1 MADVYELFLTCP
13 KGLESLLLEE
23 AQGLGL
29 DEARAQVSAVR
40 GQGSLEVAY
49 RLCLWSRLANRVLLV
64 LARFPVENAE
74 SMYMAVHA
82 VNWEDHLDAG
92 GTLAVEFSGKGSG
105 IDNTHFGALKVKDA
119 IVDNLRERSG
129 RRPSVDKV
137 NPDVRVHLHL
147 DRGQAT
153 LSLDLSGHSLH
164 QRGYRLQQGAAP
176 LKENLAAAVLIR
188 AGWPKIAA
196 EGGALADPMCGV
208 GTFLVEAALMAAD
221 IAPNLKRERW
231 GFSSWLGHVPALWR
245 KLHEEAQQRAAAGLA
260 RPPLWIRGYEADPR
274 LIQPA
279 CNNIERA
286 GVADW
291 VKIYQGELATF
302 EPRPDKGQT
311 GLVICNPPY
320 GERLGDEASLLY
332 LYQNLG
338 ERLRQSCIGW
348 SAGVFTGAPELG
360 KRMGIRSHKQYAF
373 WNGALAC
380 KLLMIQVE
388 PRQFVTG
395 ERGERNDE
403 GLARAPS
410 EPARLSEGGQM
421 FANRLQKNLRQL
433 GKWARRDKIEC
444 YRLYDA
450 DMPEYALA
458 VDIYGDWVH
467 VQEYA
472 APKSIDPAKAQARL
486 FDALAAI
493 PQTLGVA
500 QERVVVK
507 RRERQ
512 AGKKQ
517 YERQSSEGKFL
528 EVGEG
533 DVRLLVN
540 LTDYLDTG
548 LFLDHRPMRLRIQ
561 KEAAG
566 KRFLNLFCYTATA
579 TVHAARGG
587 ARSTT
592 SVDLSKTYLDWAR
605 RNLSLNGF
613 SDKQR
618 LVHGDVME
626 WLRED
631 DGQYELIFIDP
642 PTFSNS
648 KRMEG
653 VFDVQ
658 RDHVELLDLA
668 MARLA
673 PGGVLYFSNNFR
685 KFELDESV
693 QARYAVEEIT
703 GETSRAVV
711 RPGARRAAAERLGR
725 RLPGTAA
732 GPVDQAAFQG
742 KHRSLPA
749 LRRQA
754 AGGGQHCQPLWLH
767 PAVQGAR
774 GALPALQGAGPGSA
788 RGTFRRLQ
796 AGSRGYR
803 RDREDLLWQL
813 RRDLRHDPAAAR
825 ARRRGDPAV
834 PPVGRAERP
843 GAALEFLQVRGGSP
857 GQGGRAVLQQD
868 HPGRSAAPG
877 RHREGHRQP
886 ALRVGQA

>member
-1 MADVYELFLTCP
+1 MAPRCRRSAHEGASTDKGCGPGRRYADVYELFLTCP

-29 DEARAQVSAVR
+29 SEARAQVSAVR

-74 SMYMAVHA
+74 SMYLAVHA

-129 RRPSVDKV
+129 RRPSVDKI

-221 IAPNLKRERW
+221 IAPNLRRERW
-231 GFSSWLGHVPALWR
+231 GFSNWLGHVPALWR

-260 RPPLWIRGYEADPR
+260 RAPLWIRGYEADPR

-279 CNNIERA
+279 RNNIERA

-302 EPRPDKGQT
+302 EPRPDKGQA

-395 ERGERNDE
+395 ERGERNDD
-403 GLARAPS
+403 GQARAPS

-433 GKWARRDKIEC
+433 GKWARRDKVEC

-450 DMPEYALA
+450 TCRSTRWRW
-458 VDIYGDWVH
+458 I
-467 VQEYA
+467 
-472 APKSIDPAKAQARL
+472 S
-486 FDALAAI
+486 
-493 PQTLGVA
+493 
-500 QERVVVK
+500 
-507 RRERQ
+507 
-512 AGKKQ
+512 
-517 YERQSSEGKFL
+517 
-528 EVGEG
+528 
-533 DVRLLVN
+533 
-540 LTDYLDTG
+540 
-548 LFLDHRPMRLRIQ
+548 
-561 KEAAG
+561 
-566 KRFLNLFCYTATA
+566 TATGCMCRSMPRPSRSIRPRPRRA
-579 TVHAARGG
+579 CSMPWRRSRRRWAWPRSGWWSSAASARP
-587 ARSTT
+587 ARSST
-592 SVDLSKTYLDWAR
+592 
-605 RNLSLNGF
+605 NG
-613 SDKQR
+613 R
-618 LVHGDVME
+618 
-626 WLRED
+626 
-631 DGQYELIFIDP
+631 
-642 PTFSNS
+642 
-648 KRMEG
+648 
-653 VFDVQ
+653 
-658 RDHVELLDLA
+658 
-668 MARLA
+668 
-673 PGGVLYFSNNFR
+673 
-685 KFELDESV
+685 
-693 QARYAVEEIT
+693 
-703 GETSRAVV
+703 
-711 RPGARRAAAERLGR
+711 
-725 RLPGTAA
+725 
-732 GPVDQAAFQG
+732 
-742 KHRSLPA
+742 
-749 LRRQA
+749 
-754 AGGGQHCQPLWLH
+754 
-767 PAVQGAR
+767 
-774 GALPALQGAGPGSA
+774 
-788 RGTFRRLQ
+788 
-796 AGSRGYR
+796 
-803 RDREDLLWQL
+803 
-813 RRDLRHDPAAAR
+813 AAR
-825 ARRRGDPAV
+825 A
-834 PPVGRAERP
+834 
-843 GAALEFLQVRGGSP
+843 SSS
-857 GQGGRAVLQQD
+857 
-868 HPGRSAAPG
+868 RSARA
-877 RHREGHRQP
+877 
-886 ALRVGQA
+886 ACACW